1 MSEKLNGV
9 FSAALSVLKGDLT
22 LDVKETINHAKKN
35 LDRNGVGS
43 AFFGSTGCGQLISI
57 EEKKNFIDALSK
69 ENFKEEI
76 LIGTSCNSLQD
87 TVNIMRHSL
96 KSGFKN
102 FLIMNVA
109 YYKNEDNGVYNFYK
123 NIAQAVPESRII
135 LYNFSKLS
143 GYEFTAEV
151 TKRLIKDFPKNIIG
165 MKDSTGNLW
174 NNFKA
179 KNFSMFVGSEKKLL
193 NGLKVGAA
201 GCISATT
208 NVTGYLAKKVFNDF
222 HDRGDSPDDEKLK
235 ALRTVFDET
244 GNLISALHT
253 LKSIEKET
261 YANML
266 PPLELLKEEK
276 KKRNV
281 KKIKR
286 FKLLIKK
293 KYCGIKYV
301 TC

>member
-1 MSEKLNGV
+1 MSEILKGV
-9 FSAALSVLKGDLT
+9 FAASMSVLKADLS
-22 LDVKETINHAKKN
+22 LDIKETIHHAKKN
-35 LDRNGVGS
+35 LDDNGIGS

-57 EEKKNFIDALSK
+57 SEKKAFINALSK
-69 ENFKEEI
+69 ENFKEKI
-76 LIGTSCNSLQD
+76 LIGTSCNSLND
-87 TVNIMRHSL
+87 TIDIMKHST
-96 KSGFKN
+96 KVGFKN

-109 YYKNEDNGVYNFYK
+109 YYNNEDNGVYNFYK
-123 NIAQAVPESRII
+123 NIIKSVPESKII

-143 GYEFTAEV
+143 GYAFTPEV
-151 TKRLIKDFPKNIIG
+151 TKRLIKDYPKNIIG

-276 KKRNV
+276 KNEML
-281 KKIKR
+281 KKLKDLN
-286 FKLLIKK
+286 FLSKK
-293 KYCGIKYV
+293 NIAA
-301 TC
+301 